1 MRTVFFMS
9 RTLNIFL
16 KLIFPRLALSE
27 RDCFPVPPVNQSRSE
42 HKMINQKNLIFNI
55 SFENE
60 TCSFYVLMLF
70 LSVLNLDALEN
81 EKVQSKQ

>member
-1 MRTVFFMS
+1 
-9 RTLNIFL
+9 
-16 KLIFPRLALSE
+16 
-27 RDCFPVPPVNQSRSE
+27 
-42 HKMINQKNLIFNI
+42 MITQKNLIFNI

-81 EKVQSKQ
+81 EKVPIQTVKMILPFKNNIVLITS